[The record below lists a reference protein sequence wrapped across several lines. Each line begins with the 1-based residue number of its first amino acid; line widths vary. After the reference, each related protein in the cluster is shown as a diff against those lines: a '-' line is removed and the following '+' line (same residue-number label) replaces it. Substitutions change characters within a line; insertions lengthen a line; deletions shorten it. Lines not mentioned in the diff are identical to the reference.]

1 MSSLCS
7 LIQHHITEPKPVTVV
22 EGMALE
28 TPEAATPTTETVSES
43 VVDNPEETMRITV
56 VWQLVM
62 WLHVVV
68 VVHNHNHLR
77 LQLLHPFEAQQ
88 FNKIMQLDNFCK
100 MWEHTFVSYSSY
112 ISHHIVVAVRRV
124 CLNSWWSYGGF
135 SRQV

>member
-56 VWQLVM
+56 V
-62 WLHVVV
+62 
-68 VVHNHNHLR
+68 
-77 LQLLHPFEAQQ
+77 
-88 FNKIMQLDNFCK
+88 
-100 MWEHTFVSYSSY
+100 
-112 ISHHIVVAVRRV
+112 
-124 CLNSWWSYGGF
+124 
-135 SRQV
+135 